1 MPSTNSPRGRGT
13 ASNPANRFESVW
25 LDAGWRDEMMDADD
39 HAPLEEQPG
48 PQTQIIRERA
58 KTILAHNDSPDIGFD
73 TSINAYRGCEHGCV
87 YCYARPTH
95 EYLGYSSGLDF
106 ETKIVVKENAPELLR
121 KDLSAKSW
129 KPRVISMSGVT
140 DCYQPLERKLRL
152 TRGCL
157 EVLTDFR
164 NPVVAITKNHL
175 ITRDMDLL
183 RELAHFN
190 AVSVCISL
198 TTLDSELA
206 RKMEPRASIPA
217 RRLAAVEALA
227 QAGVPVGVLVCP
239 IIPGLTDHEIPNI
252 LSAAAKAGARFAGY
266 NIIALPYANRELF
279 ETWLGEHYPAR
290 RDKVLSKIRQV
301 RGGKLYDADFGQ
313 RMTGAGPIAEQIGS
327 LFKIAKRKAGFPERG
342 PGLTT
347 EYFRRPTPGQYSLF
361 EE

>member
-1 MPSTNSPRGRGT
+1 
-13 ASNPANRFESVW
+13 
-25 LDAGWRDEMMDADD
+25 MMDAED
-39 HAPLEEQPG
+39 HCPPEEQISPA
-48 PQTQIIRERA
+48 TQVFRERA

-121 KDLSAKSW
+121 KELSAKSW

-140 DCYQPLERKLRL
+140 DCYQPLERKFEL
-152 TRGCL
+152 TRRCL
-157 EVLTDFR
+157 EVLLDFR
-164 NPVVAITKNHL
+164 NPVVAITKNYL
-175 ITRDMDLL
+175 ITRDIDVL
-183 RELAHFN
+183 RELARFN

-198 TTLDSELA
+198 TTLDAELA

-217 RRLAAVEALA
+217 RRLAAVEKLA
-227 QAGVPVGVLVCP
+227 EAGVPVGVLVCP

-252 LSAAAKAGARFAGY
+252 LSAAVQAGARFAGY

-279 ETWLGEHYPAR
+279 ETWLGEHFPAR
-290 RDKVLSKIRQV
+290 RDKVLSKIQQV

-313 RMTGAGPIAEQIGS
+313 RMTGTGPIAEQINAF
-327 LFKIAKRKAGFPERG
+327 FKIAKRKAGFPQHG

-361 EE
+361 ECVSEDTELRYTETHG